1 MYNVSI
7 PSNLSLEVQGIII
20 GFQFLFCVSVLFV
33 VIGVVFFNY
42 KLKCCKKKKKIDN
55 LEEGVDL
62 ERENI
67 RKDKQLQE
75 EFFKELG

>member
-1 MYNVSI
+1 MYNASI
-7 PSNLSLEVQGIII
+7 PSTLSLEVQGIII
-20 GFQFLFCVSVLFV
+20 GSQFVFCVAVLFV
-33 VIGVVFFNY
+33 IIGIVFFNY

-62 ERENI
+62 EREKI
-67 RKDKQLQE
+67 RKDKQLQQ